1 MFSWLA
7 FVWANLAR
15 RKLRMVFTLLSIILA
30 FLMFGMLDALRTS
43 FSQSINLTGADR
55 LITISKV
62 SIIDSFPLSHFEKVR
77 AVPGVDAVVH
87 LNWFGGVYQNNKTE
101 IPVFPLKVDEFF
113 KVYPEVKITPEELA
127 AWKADRQGMVVG
139 QVLAD
144 RYNWKPGDRVPLRS
158 SFMRKKDGSD
168 TWQFNIIAIY
178 KVENSAGWDNQ
189 SAMFHYDYYN
199 ESLQFGENQIGWMT
213 VKVKDPAESEAVA
226 KRVDALFENSSDE
239 TKTATEKAFTK
250 AFMEQMGNIGKILIS
265 VVFAVF
271 FTMLL
276 VTANTMAQSVRE
288 RTNEIGVLKTLGF
301 SSGSVLRLVIGEAL
315 FLTVLGGAIGLGLA
329 YLVVGG
335 MQPFMKKYF
344 PIFEIDSSTIIVSL
358 VLMVALGIVTG
369 LWPAVSA
376 MRLKITDALR
386 RG

>member
-1 MFSWLA
+1 MSWLS
-7 FVWANLAR
+7 FVWANLTR
-15 RKLRMVFTLLSIILA
+15 RKLRLVFTLLSIILA
-30 FLMFGMLDALRTS
+30 FLMFGMLDALRYSLT
-43 FSQSINLTGADR
+43 QAVNLTGADR

-62 SIIDSFPLSHFEKVR
+62 SIIDSFPLSYYQKTQ
-77 AVPGVDAVVH
+77 AVPGVSAVVH
-87 LNWFGGVYQNNKTE
+87 LNWFGGVYKDAKTQ
-101 IPVFPLKVDEFF
+101 IPVFPINVEEFF
-113 KVYPEVKITPEELA
+113 KVYPEVKITPEEYA
-127 AWKADRQGMVVG
+127 AWKADRQGMVIG

-144 RYNWKPGDRVPLRS
+144 NFGWKKGDRVPIKS
-158 SFMRKKDGSD
+158 SIFRKANNSD
-168 TWQFNIIAIY
+168 TWEFNIIGIY

-199 ESLQFGENQIGWMT
+199 ESLLFGRDQIGWMT
-213 VKVKDPAESEAVA
+213 IKVSNPDESEAVA
-226 KRVDALFENSSDE
+226 KRIDEQFANSSDE

-250 AFMEQMGNIGKILIS
+250 QFLEQIGNIGKILVS

-301 SSGSVLRLVIGEAL
+301 SDASILRVVIGEAL
-315 FLTVLGGAIGLGLA
+315 FLTVLGGLIGFGLA
-329 YLVVGG
+329 YLAVGG
-335 MQPFMKKYF
+335 MAAFMKKYF
-344 PIFEIDSSTIIVSL
+344 PVFEIGESTIITAV
-358 VLMVALGIVTG
+358 VLMIGLGVITG
-369 LWPAVSA
+369 LWPAMTA

>member
-1 MFSWLA
+1 MTWLGFA
-7 FVWANLAR
+7 WANLTR
-15 RKLRMVFTLLSIILA
+15 RKLRLVFTLLSIILA

-43 FSQSINLTGADR
+43 LSQAVNLTGADR

-62 SIIDSFPLSHFEKVR
+62 SIIDSFPVSYYEKAR
-77 AVPGVDAVVH
+77 AVPGVSAVVH
-87 LNWFGGVYQNNKTE
+87 LNWFGGVYKDGKAQ
-101 IPVFPLKVDEFF
+101 IPVFPIKVDEFF
-113 KVYPEVKITPEELA
+113 NVYPEVKITPQEFA
-127 AWKADRQGMVVG
+127 AWKADRQGMVIG

-144 RYNWKPGDRVPLRS
+144 TYGWKKGDRIPIKS
-158 SFMRKKDGSD
+158 SIFRKANNSD
-168 TWQFNIIAIY
+168 TWEFNIIAIY

-199 ESLQFGENQIGWMT
+199 ESLQFARDQIGWMT
-213 VKVKDPAESEAVA
+213 IKVSDPAQSETVA
-226 KRVDALFENSSDE
+226 KRIDEQFANSSDE

-250 AFMEQMGNIGKILIS
+250 QFMEQIGNIGKILIS

-301 SSGSVLRLVIGEAL
+301 SANTVLKLVIGEAL
-315 FLTVLGGAIGLGLA
+315 FLTVLGGLIGFGLA
-329 YLVVGG
+329 YLGVSAL
-335 MQPFMKKYF
+335 QPMMKKYF
-344 PIFEIDSSTIIVSL
+344 PVFEVDSSTIITSL
-358 VLMVALGIVTG
+358 VLMVVLGIVTG

>member
-1 MFSWLA
+1 MSWLG
-7 FVWANLAR
+7 FIWANMWR
-15 RKLRMVFTLLSIILA
+15 RKVRVIFTLLSIILA

-43 FSQSINLTGADR
+43 LSQAVNLTGADR

-62 SIIDSFPLSHFEKVR
+62 SIIDSFPVSHYAKVQ
-77 AVPGVDAVVH
+77 ATPGVSSVVH
-87 LNWFGGVYQNNKTE
+87 LNWFGGVYKDGKAQ
-101 IPVFPLKVDEFF
+101 IPVFPMNVDEFF
-113 KVYPEVKITPEELA
+113 KVYPEVKITPEEYA
-127 AWKADRQGMVVG
+127 AWKADRQGMVIG

-144 RYNWKPGDRVPLRS
+144 TYGWKKGDRVPIKS
-158 SFMRKKDGSD
+158 SIFRKQNNGD
-168 TWQFNIIAIY
+168 TWEFNIKAIY

-189 SAMFHYDYYN
+189 SAMFHYEYYN
-199 ESLQFGENQIGWMT
+199 ESLLFGRDQIGWMT
-213 VKVKDPAESEAVA
+213 VKVSDPAQSEAVA
-226 KRVDALFENSSDE
+226 KRIDDQFANSSDE

-250 AFMEQMGNIGKILIS
+250 QFLEQIGNIGKILIS
-265 VVFAVF
+265 VVLAVF

-301 SSGSVLRLVIGEAL
+301 SSGSVLRVVIGEAL
-315 FLTVLGGAIGLGLA
+315 FLTIFGGLIGFALS
-329 YLVVGG
+329 YLLVTFMIG
-335 MQPFMKKYF
+335 PAMKKYF
-344 PIFEIDSSTIIVSL
+344 PVFEIGDSTIITAF
-358 VLMVALGIVTG
+358 VLMVALGVITG

>member
-1 MFSWLA
+1 MSWLS
-7 FVWANLAR
+7 FVWANLTR
-15 RKLRMVFTLLSIILA
+15 RKLRLVFTLLSIILA
-30 FLMFGMLDALRTS
+30 FLMFGMLDALRYSLT
-43 FSQSINLTGADR
+43 QAVNLTGADR

-62 SIIDSFPLSHFEKVR
+62 SIIDSFPLSYYQKTQ
-77 AVPGVDAVVH
+77 AVQGVSAVVH
-87 LNWFGGVYQNNKTE
+87 LNWFGGVYKDAKTQ
-101 IPVFPLKVDEFF
+101 IPVFPINVEEFF
-113 KVYPEVKITPEELA
+113 RVYPEVKITPEEYA
-127 AWKADRQGMVVG
+127 AWKADRQGMVIG

-144 RYNWKPGDRVPLRS
+144 SYGWKKGDRVPIKS
-158 SFMRKKDGSD
+158 SIFRKADNSD
-168 TWQFNIIAIY
+168 TWEFNIIGIY

-199 ESLQFGENQIGWMT
+199 ESLLFGRDQIGWMT
-213 VKVKDPAESEAVA
+213 IKVSDPAQSETVA
-226 KRVDALFENSSDE
+226 KRVDEQFANSSDE

-250 AFMEQMGNIGKILIS
+250 QFLEQIGNIGKILVS

-301 SSGSVLRLVIGEAL
+301 SDTSILRVVIGEAL
-315 FLTVLGGAIGLGLA
+315 FLTVLGGLIGFGLA
-329 YLVVGG
+329 YMAVGG
-335 MQPFMKKYF
+335 MAAFMKKYF
-344 PIFEIDSSTIIVSL
+344 PVFEIGESTIITAV
-358 VLMVALGIVTG
+358 VLMIGLGVVTG
-369 LWPAVSA
+369 LWPAMTA

>member
-1 MFSWLA
+1 MAWLG
-7 FVWANLAR
+7 FIWSNMWR
-15 RKLRMVFTLLSIILA
+15 RKVRVIFTLLSIILA

-43 FSQSINLTGADR
+43 LSQAVNLTGADR

-62 SIIDSFPLSHFEKVR
+62 SIIDSFPVSHYTKVQS
-77 AVPGVDAVVH
+77 VDGVSAVVH
-87 LNWFGGVYQNNKTE
+87 LNWFGGVYKDGKAQ
-101 IPVFPLKVDEFF
+101 IPVFPLNVDEFF
-113 KVYPEVKITPEELA
+113 KVYPEVKITPQELA
-127 AWKADRQGMVVG
+127 EWKADRQGMVIG
-139 QVLAD
+139 QVLSD
-144 RYNWKPGDRVPLRS
+144 TYGWKKGDRVPIKS
-158 SFMRKKDGSD
+158 SIFRKANNSD
-168 TWQFNIIAIY
+168 TWEFNIKAIY

-199 ESLQFGENQIGWMT
+199 ESLLFGRDQIGWMT
-213 VKVKDPAESEAVA
+213 VKVKDPAQSETIA
-226 KRVDALFENSSDE
+226 KRIDDQFANSSDE

-250 AFMEQMGNIGKILIS
+250 QFLEQIGSIGKILIS

-301 SSGSVLRLVIGEAL
+301 SSGSVLRIVIGEAL
-315 FLTVLGGAIGLGLA
+315 FLTVVGGLIGFGLA
-329 YLVVGG
+329 YLAVGG
-335 MQPFMKKYF
+335 MQPMMKKYF
-344 PIFEIDSSTIIVSL
+344 PVFEIGQSTIITAF
-358 VLMVALGIVTG
+358 VLMVALGVITG

>member
-1 MFSWLA
+1 MSWLS
-7 FVWANLAR
+7 FVWSNLTR
-15 RKLRMVFTLLSIILA
+15 RKLRLVFTLLSIILA

-43 FSQSINLTGADR
+43 LSQAVNLTGADR

-62 SIIDSFPLSHFEKVR
+62 SIIDSFPVSHYEKVR
-77 AVPGVDAVVH
+77 AVQGVSSVVH
-87 LNWFGGVYQNNKTE
+87 LNWFGGVYKDGKAQ
-101 IPVFPLKVDEFF
+101 IPVFPIKVDEFF
-113 KVYPEVKITPEELA
+113 NVYPEVKITPEEFA
-127 AWKADRQGMVVG
+127 AWKADRQGMVIG

-144 RYNWKPGDRVPLRS
+144 TYGWKKGDRVPIKS
-158 SFMRKKDGSD
+158 SIFRKANNSD
-168 TWQFNIIAIY
+168 TWEFNIIAIY

-189 SAMFHYDYYN
+189 SAMFHFDYYN
-199 ESLQFGENQIGWMT
+199 ESLQFGRDQIGWMT
-213 VKVKDPAESEAVA
+213 VKVKDPAQSEAVA
-226 KRVDALFENSSDE
+226 KRIDTLFENSSDE

-250 AFMEQMGNIGKILIS
+250 QFMEQIGNIGKILIS

-301 SSGSVLRLVIGEAL
+301 SSNTVLKLVIGEAL
-315 FLTVLGGAIGLGLA
+315 FLTVLGGLIGFGLA
-329 YLVVGG
+329 YLGVSGL
-335 MQPFMKKYF
+335 QPTMKKYF
-344 PIFEIDSSTIIVSL
+344 PVFEIDSSTIITAL
-358 VLMVALGIVTG
+358 VLMVALGIITG

-376 MRLKITDALR
+376 MRLKIVDALR